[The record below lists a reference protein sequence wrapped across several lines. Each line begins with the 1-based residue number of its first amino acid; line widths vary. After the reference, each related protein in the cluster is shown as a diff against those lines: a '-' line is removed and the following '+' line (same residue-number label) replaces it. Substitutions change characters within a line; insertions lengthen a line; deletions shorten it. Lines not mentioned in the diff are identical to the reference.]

1 MMEGGVVEVCPRGGG
16 YGGVCWC
23 RKRVWMMTFIS
34 EMRKGGKG
42 GWQDWVR
49 GVVVMK
55 EGGGRQ
61 RRRGRGR
68 GRKKLLRLA
77 PIKAGG
83 GGQRG
88 FFPPVVARTPGSG
101 SDRRVVHASEEG
113 GGGAGVY
120 APARIVAGPIRQRF
134 PGTRR
139 GRGRR
144 PSRLVK
150 QHPATLKQ
158 YQRRVSRRGDHSV
171 IKGNKEKH
179 PPKKREPKEIKC
191 NEE

>member
-1 MMEGGVVEVCPRGGG
+1 MKGGG
-16 YGGVCWC
+16 
-23 RKRVWMMTFIS
+23 
-34 EMRKGGKG
+34 
-42 GWQDWVR
+42 
-49 GVVVMK
+49 
-55 EGGGRQ
+55 Q

-68 GRKKLLRLA
+68 KKTASL
-77 PIKAGG
+77 GSNQS
-83 GGQRG
+83 GQRRTACF

-101 SDRRVVHASEEG
+101 GDSRAVCASEEG
-113 GGGAGVY
+113 AAGVY

-171 IKGNKEKH
+171 IKATKETPPQKKES
-179 PPKKREPKEIKC
+179 PKK
-191 NEE
+191 

>member
-1 MMEGGVVEVCPRGGG
+1 
-16 YGGVCWC
+16 
-23 RKRVWMMTFIS
+23 
-34 EMRKGGKG
+34 
-42 GWQDWVR
+42 
-49 GVVVMK
+49 MK
-55 EGGGRQ
+55 EGGG
-61 RRRGRGR
+61 GS
-68 GRKKLLRLA
+68 
-77 PIKAGG
+77 GG
-83 GGQRG
+83 EEGEGKNCFAWLQSKRAEEDSVF

-101 SDRRVVHASEEG
+101 SDRRVVHASEEE

-179 PPKKREPKEIKC
+179 PPKNESPKK
-191 NEE
+191 